1 MGDQSIVEVWYISIS
16 FEKKKPDVPGPTLN
30 LYLHSTS
37 DGLLR
42 DLLLTPDGLLQNKT
56 SVDIGHLMLSYE
68 ENIPLLV
75 EPWKK

>member
-1 MGDQSIVEVWYISIS
+1 MGGQSIVEVWYISIS
-16 FEKKKPDVPGPTLN
+16 FEKKTDVPGPTLN

-37 DGLLR
+37 EGLLW